1 MRILGLDYGDVRVG
15 VAVSDIMGWTAQG
28 IESIT
33 YSGNEKKLI
42 DRLELIIK
50 EYQIEKIVI
59 GFPINMNATL
69 GPRAEKTEKFIDK
82 LNKKLGLEVEKI
94 DERLTTVS
102 AQKTMTYL
110 GINKEKKKGI
120 VDTISAVFILQTYLD
135 KVNKN

>member
-82 LNKKLGLEVEKI
+82 LNKKFGLEVEKI

-135 KVNKN
+135 KVGKN

>member
-82 LNKKLGLEVEKI
+82 LNKKFGLEVEKI